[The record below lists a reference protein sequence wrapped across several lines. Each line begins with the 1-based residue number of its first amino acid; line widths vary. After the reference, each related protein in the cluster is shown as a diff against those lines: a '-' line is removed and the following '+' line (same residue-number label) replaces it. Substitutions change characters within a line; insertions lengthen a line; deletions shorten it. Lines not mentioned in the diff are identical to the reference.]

1 VAIEECSAKVSSGH
15 PEDPEVEWTL
25 PMWAGRVPLRRV
37 AGAPVPSPDLRAEIE
52 VPDYLA
58 DWVDQHS

>member
-1 VAIEECSAKVSSGH
+1 
-15 PEDPEVEWTL
+15 
-25 PMWAGRVPLRRV
+25 VPLRRV